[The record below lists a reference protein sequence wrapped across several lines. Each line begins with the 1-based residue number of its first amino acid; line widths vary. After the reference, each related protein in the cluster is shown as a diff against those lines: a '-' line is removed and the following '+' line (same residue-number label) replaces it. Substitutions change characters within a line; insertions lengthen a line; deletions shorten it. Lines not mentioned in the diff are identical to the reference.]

1 MSQPTDQPP
10 HQAQLVCSQQEPL
23 WLFSAN
29 ATSERG
35 RGARKIVGRFGRR
48 SRASREN
55 SQNAKSN
62 RPPGRRSLA
71 AARWEQ
77 KSTLAHGAAGS
88 AGSPSRAPSPSKR
101 AEPGRGAGRPRCA
114 TARAIP
120 GRPARLRRRSC
131 RGARSWP
138 RPSVTAAT
146 ATAAGRGP
154 LPCEAGDPT
163 RTPTRGAGPAGS
175 TALSRLDSTAQRDR
189 QEEAGIDVE
198 CHHVPTG
205 GAEHTGKTP
214 AGSRGRHQSTP
225 SPGPPPNPTRDHSG
239 LLSYHMFI

>member
-1 MSQPTDQPP
+1 MQLQRGDEAPVKLSEGSEDGAGPPARTRRMQSQTGPRGDAP
-10 HQAQLVCSQQEPL
+10 
-23 WLFSAN
+23 SA
-29 ATSERG
+29 E
-35 RGARKIVGRFGRR
+35 
-48 SRASREN
+48 
-55 SQNAKSN
+55 
-62 RPPGRRSLA
+62 
-71 AARWEQ
+71 ARWEQ

-154 LPCEAGDPT
+154 LPCEAGDPA

-189 QEEAGIDVE
+189 QKEAGIDVE

-239 LLSYHMFI
+239 VLSYHMFI

>member
-1 MSQPTDQPP
+1 MQSQTGPQGDAP
-10 HQAQLVCSQQEPL
+10 
-23 WLFSAN
+23 SA
-29 ATSERG
+29 E
-35 RGARKIVGRFGRR
+35 
-48 SRASREN
+48 
-55 SQNAKSN
+55 
-62 RPPGRRSLA
+62 
-71 AARWEQ
+71 ARWEQ

-88 AGSPSRAPSPSKR
+88 AGSPSRVPSPSKR

-214 AGSRGRHQSTP
+214 TGSRGQHQSMP